1 MVKVKKADLAKL
13 IEAKT
18 KEFLTYGGEVVRY
31 ASLSKPDP
39 IKLGAP
45 PIVPKPGENEREA
58 EWLKFIEA
66 LESGT
71 YAPPA
76 DAYREREPE
85 PRKFVFKKPTRGDGR
100 GFKTI
105 KGHGP
110 KWK

>member
-1 MVKVKKADLAKL
+1 MVKVDKSNLAKL
-13 IEAKT
+13 LKERT
-18 KEFLTYGGEVVRY
+18 EEFLTYGGEVVRY
-31 ASLSKPDP
+31 ASPSNPAP

-45 PIVPKPGENEREA
+45 VVPTANLREE
-58 EWLKFIEA
+58 EWQKFITE

-71 YAPPA
+71 YVP
-76 DAYREREPE
+76 ERELQYKDPE
-85 PRKFVFKKPTRGDGR
+85 PHRWVNRPRKGDGR